1 MKPYQIS
8 NADDVIRLLERE
20 GDSEYGGEPVTQI
33 EHALQSAALAEGERA
48 GPELIAA
55 ALLHD
60 VGHLLHSLP
69 DDAPDKGIDDRHEHS
84 GFHLLQRIFPAEVY
98 EPIRMHVDAK
108 RYLCAVDAEYSS
120 QLSDP
125 SIVSLE
131 LQGGVMSQQEARQ
144 FESKPHFDAAIHLRR
159 WDDTAKTPQL
169 ATPTLDHYAEIV
181 RSVANKRDRN
191 A

>member
-1 MKPYQIS
+1 MKPQGIS
-8 NADDVIRLLERE
+8 NADDVIRLLALE
-20 GDSEYGGEPVTQI
+20 GGSEYGGEPVTQL
-33 EHALQSAALAEGERA
+33 EHALQSAALAEGEQA
-48 GPELIAA
+48 CPELITA

-108 RYLCAVDAEYSS
+108 RYLCAVDDEYSS
-120 QLSDP
+120 QLSEP

-131 LQGGVMSQQEARQ
+131 LQGGVMSREEVKE
-144 FESKPHFDAAIHLRR
+144 FENNPHFDAAVHLRR
-159 WDDTAKTPQL
+159 WDDTAKIPGLKTPS
-169 ATPTLDHYAEIV
+169 LDHYAEIV
-181 RSVANKRDRN
+181 RSVATKGGGD